1 MNDIRVQSGNFRN
14 TAIRALALLAV
25 CALAMLSLAHSAS
38 AQNPQVKDDMEQLAM
53 DLHVGLDRST
63 LTSAQKDQ
71 MRKDLQTLREA
82 HRDHEMIKG
91 LRAGRALKA
100 MLDSGAFRPE
110 DQQRIK
116 QDIQQIREAREDK
129 QGGGM

>member
-1 MNDIRVQSGNFRN
+1 
-14 TAIRALALLAV
+14 
-25 CALAMLSLAHSAS
+25 
-38 AQNPQVKDDMEQLAM
+38 M

-63 LTSAQKDQ
+63 LTPAQKEQ

-100 MLDSGAFRPE
+100 MLDSGAFQPE

-116 QDIQQIREAREDK
+116 QDIQQIREARED
-129 QGGGM
+129 QHGGGM